1 MKQYNKLIR
10 DKVPA
15 MMLASGRKMVT
26 RTVVGQEL
34 RAALRTKIDEEVA
47 EYDAAADD
55 DLAAVELA
63 DLLEVVMALAKTR
76 GFDEGAIQRMRA
88 TKADQRGGFD
98 LGCFLLKAE

>member
-15 MMLASGRKMVT
+15 MMLASGRKIVT

-47 EYDAAADD
+47 EYDAAVDD

-63 DLLEVVMALAKTR
+63 DLLEVIMALAKGH
-76 GFDEGAIQRMRA
+76 GFDEATIQRIRA

-98 LGCFLLKAE
+98 LGYFLIKAE